1 MRKLGGAGGQ
11 ARVCNVCDDLE
22 RIQVHQSCQ
31 LGGFYLICVSAS
43 HSLLEYLS
51 TFSNN
56 SHSVFAFSA
65 SPSRRGSVSWRCL
78 F

>member
-1 MRKLGGAGGQ
+1 MKKLGGAGGL
-11 ARVCNVCDDLE
+11 ARLCNVSDDLE
-22 RIQVHQSCQ
+22 RVQVHQSCQ

-51 TFSNN
+51 TFSKN
-56 SHSVFAFSA
+56 SHSVFAVSA
-65 SPSRRGSVSWRCL
+65 SPSRKASVSWRGL